1 MFIQVFRQGYLFL
14 GTILQFT
21 GLLTSNG
28 QSAQKQAPRKEPRCD
43 KGQLP
48 PKYVSFS
55 GRAGLRP
62 TCSLPPA
69 LEKGRVH
76 QMNPFVG

>member
-21 GLLTSNG
+21 GLLTLNG
-28 QSAQKQAPRKEPRCD
+28 QSAQAPRKGPRCD

-55 GRAGLRP
+55 GRAGFRP

-69 LEKGRVH
+69 LERGTVH